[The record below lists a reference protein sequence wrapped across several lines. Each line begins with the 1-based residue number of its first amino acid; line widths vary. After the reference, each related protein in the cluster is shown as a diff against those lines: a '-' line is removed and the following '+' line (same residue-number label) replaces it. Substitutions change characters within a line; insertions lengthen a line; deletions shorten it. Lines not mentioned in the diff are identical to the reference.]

1 MKMYS
6 ILYHEV
12 QPENLAV
19 TMRSGDLEVLATPQ
33 MIAWM
38 EEASCKITNC
48 DEGMTTVGILMNV
61 THDAPSALHARVRV
75 VSELVEQN
83 GKIYTFNVSDWQG
96 EKCLGKGVHKRAT
109 VNAKR
114 FMEKLHQN

>member
-1 MKMYS
+1 MKMHS

-48 DEGMTTVGILMNV
+48 DEG
-61 THDAPSALHARVRV
+61 
-75 VSELVEQN
+75 
-83 GKIYTFNVSDWQG
+83 KIW
-96 EKCLGKGVHKRAT
+96 L
-109 VNAKR
+109 
-114 FMEKLHQN
+114 

>member
-1 MKMYS
+1 
-6 ILYHEV
+6 
-12 QPENLAV
+12 
-19 TMRSGDLEVLATPQ
+19 

-83 GKIYTFNVSDWQG
+83 GKIYTFNVSAWQG